1 MGVLTKVGCCGVVG
15 VEKSKGVRVEL
26 RSKVVGRSR
35 NAKTL
40 GEVPENKFLGRRDS
54 VDDVVKMKKL
64 KNEQK
69 EFSTKS
75 NRKLHFGNNLWKKSN
90 ISKGS
95 PVKPIKNIL

>member
-1 MGVLTKVGCCGVVG
+1 M
-15 VEKSKGVRVEL
+15 
-26 RSKVVGRSR
+26 GRSR

-69 EFSTKS
+69 EFSTKR
-75 NRKLHFGNNLWKKSN
+75 NRKLHFGNKLVEEKSN

-95 PVKPIKNIL
+95 PVKPIKNFL